1 MTECPVV
8 EQQERSLDWNELWRK
23 AVTRK
28 WPDLENRARYWNR
41 RAASFSRRSPD
52 SLYTRAF
59 LDLLAPEPHWSILDV
74 GCGTGTLAIPLAG
87 LVQQVTAMDFSEAMI
102 EHLVRDC
109 TGQGIRNIR
118 ALQAGW
124 EDDWE
129 RAGIGLHDVAIA
141 SRSLVVENLEEAIRK
156 LDQAARHRVYI
167 SCPVGDG
174 PMDRR
179 TLEALGRTFQ
189 KGPDYIYVYNLLHQ
203 IGIYAHIRI
212 LRTEEERTFDS
223 PGEVLDFYRGI
234 IEDLKPGEDER
245 LCSYVADN
253 LMPRDGRWALRGQ
266 QALSWALI
274 WWEKDA
280 TCSRS

>member
-1 MTECPVV
+1 MTGCPVV
-8 EQQERSLDWNELWRK
+8 EPQERSLDWNELWRQ

-41 RAASFSRRSPD
+41 RAASFSRKSPD

-109 TGQGIRNIR
+109 TEQGIQNIR
-118 ALQAGW
+118 ALQVGW

-156 LDQAARHRVYI
+156 LDQSARHRVYI

-212 LRTEEERTFDS
+212 LRTEEERTFGS

-234 IEDLKPGEDER
+234 IEHLQPGEDER
-245 LCSYVADN
+245 LCAYVSEN
-253 LMPRDGRWALRGQ
+253 LVPRKGGWALRNQ

-280 TCSRS
+280 ACARS